1 MCHVSALTN
10 QTSSS
15 TPSAGHASVP
25 HEETIPFS
33 SGEAASSP
41 YALTKHMGEAL
52 CALYDAFYGLPTTSL
67 RLFMVYGPRQPTDG
81 EYATVTGKFLAMKRR
96 GEPLRVEG
104 AFRFRPHTVPR
115 HRIL

>member
-10 QTSSS
+10 QSSS
-15 TPSAGHASVP
+15 SALSAGHASVP

-41 YALTKHMGEAL
+41 YALTKHMGEEL

-104 AFRFRPHTVPR
+104 AFLFRPHTLPR